1 MENLIKVNY
10 DTEQPTV
17 SARDLHG
24 ALEIKERFSAWAER
38 LLNYFGNEDMTS
50 VLTPTEVQNNGGVQ
64 VRELQDYILSV
75 DTAKHICLMSRTEKG
90 KQCRQYLIDLEKAW
104 NTPEQVIARALRLA
118 DDVTNSL
125 RERCKFL
132 GGQVVEQQK
141 VIDELQP
148 KASYYD
154 LVLQCEDLIPT
165 TLIAKDYGMS
175 AKGFNALLHKYGIQF
190 KQRDVWV
197 LYADYQGKGYMKMKT
212 HSYEGNNGSPRS
224 KEHSYWTQKGRL
236 FLYDFLK
243 NKGILPLME
252 RE

>member
-1 MENLIKVNY
+1 MKDLIKINY

-17 SARDLHG
+17 SARELHEG
-24 ALEIKERFSAWAER
+24 LEIGTRFNDWFLRMVEYGFSEGKDFYSKMSKTSETGGRPAIE
-38 LLNYFGNEDMTS
+38 YDITVDMAK
-50 VLTPTEVQNNGGVQ
+50 QICM
-64 VRELQDYILSV
+64 LQ
-75 DTAKHICLMSRTEKG
+75 RTEKG
-90 KQCRQYLIDLEKAW
+90 RQYRQYLIDLEKAW

-212 HSYEGNNGSPRS
+212 HNFEDNIGLPHS